1 MPPTAVHLTVS
12 DPDAVTLGRWARSTS
27 VPAGLAMRARIVLLA
42 AEGHTNTQ
50 IASLVGCSRQAV
62 VRWRGRYG
70 REGLG
75 GLDDQPRCGR
85 PRSINDARR
94 AKIVAVT
101 LAGPPA
107 GLGITHWSTRTL
119 AGHLK
124 VSRMTVARIWA
135 DHDLAPHR
143 IQTFKFST
151 DPELLAKVTDLCA
164 LYLEPPAGAVVLCVD
179 EKSQIQALDRT
190 APTLPLRPGLAER
203 RTHDYVRHGITSL
216 FAALEV
222 ATGKITGRCFD
233 RHRHTE
239 FLAFLKLV
247 ARTYPRRDLHVV
259 LDNYGTHK
267 HPAVRDW
274 LTKHPRIRLHFTPT
288 SASWMNQV
296 ETFFGLL
303 TRQAIR
309 RGSHRSVPD
318 LIAAIHRYID
328 AWNTDCQPFS
338 WVKDADDIMIKATRN
353 RTSGTGQ

>member
-50 IASLVGCSRQAV
+50 IAAHVGCSRQAV
-62 VRWRGRYG
+62 VRWRGRYA
-70 REGLG
+70 RQGLG
-75 GLDDQPRCGR
+75 GLDDQPRSGR
-85 PRSINDARR
+85 PRSINEARR
-94 AKIVAVT
+94 AEIVAVT

-107 GLGITHWSTRTL
+107 DLAITHWSTRTL

-222 ATGKITGRCFD
+222 ATGKVTGRCFD

-309 RGSHRSVPD
+309 RGSHRSVPE

-353 RTSGTGQ
+353 RTSGTGH

>member
-1 MPPTAVHLTVS
+1 
-12 DPDAVTLGRWARSTS
+12 
-27 VPAGLAMRARIVLLA
+27 
-42 AEGHTNTQ
+42 
-50 IASLVGCSRQAV
+50 
-62 VRWRGRYG
+62 
-70 REGLG
+70 
-75 GLDDQPRCGR
+75 
-85 PRSINDARR
+85 
-94 AKIVAVT
+94 
-101 LAGPPA
+101 
-107 GLGITHWSTRTL
+107 
-119 AGHLK
+119 
-124 VSRMTVARIWA
+124 MTVARIWA

-353 RTSGTGQ
+353 RTSGTGH